1 VAAMKRL
8 LQTVAQ
14 GTTEHSIILRPDTRP
29 MRFEIANAK
38 ESALQHGGL
47 WDAPHGTWTE
57 FTFDEVF
64 IGTAQPARPVG
75 QAAGSSKL

>member
-1 VAAMKRL
+1 M

-14 GTTEHSIILRPDTRP
+14 GTTEHSIILRPDTSP
-29 MRFEIANAK
+29 MLFELSNAK
-38 ESALQHGGL
+38 ESALQRGEL

-64 IGTAQPARPVG
+64 IGNPRPSQPVSHSA
-75 QAAGSSKL
+75 STSKL